1 MDKIFVQIASYR
13 DAELIPTIK
22 DCLEKAKYP
31 QRLTFGI
38 CFQHDE
44 TESLSEYE
52 NDSRFKIISVH
63 WTESKGLGW
72 ARNKIR
78 DLWNGE
84 KYTLQLD
91 SHMRFAENWDEELIE
106 MFKQTGV
113 EKPIITSYPASY
125 NPITN
130 ELGTEPPNMISG
142 RYFTDFGTIM
152 LAPEP
157 IKNYQQLKSPIAAR
171 FVAGGYNF
179 TLGIH
184 CKEYKYDPQIYF
196 RGDEISLS
204 LRSYTLGYDLFH
216 PHKVLIWHEYVREGK
231 PKHWGDFN
239 KLAKD
244 EGKIDIEWNEL
255 DNISQKRIRKLLR
268 QIDDSNIDLGEYNI
282 GNVRSFEDYEH
293 YAGIKFSDKKLHPAT
308 IKELIPPINDFSNW
322 WSTPTNIIKKVSCVM
337 TTYRRFNCVE
347 RSIAM
352 FLSQVCNVE
361 TELII
366 YNTDVENPL
375 ALDNTFNGITNIKVI
390 NNNIDFE
397 TKQPY
402 TNVGSVRRDAITFAS
417 GDYYITWDDDDL
429 FFPWNIQQC
438 ADGINKTRKLAW
450 KPKESYMMQRGAQPQ
465 LQFNNMEASFLVSLD
480 GIKKYGFD
488 LNKTGA
494 EHLGWLSLMSIN
506 REIFVDDKA
515 IPGYCFYWADEPHI
529 AGHKQSNNDEFNRPD
544 NFERHKIYTTD
555 IATRKITKKE
565 LYDYKEVF
573 KPFINSLKNL
583 ERINR
588 ELYYKYILNNISKIF

>member
-22 DCLEKAKYP
+22 DCLLKAKYAE
-31 QRLTFGI
+31 RLTFGI

-44 TESLSEYE
+44 TESLNEYE

-78 DLWNGE
+78 DLWDGE

-91 SHMRFAENWDEELIE
+91 SHMRFAQNWDEELIE
-106 MFKQTGV
+106 MFNQTGV
-113 EKPIITSYPASY
+113 EKPILTSYPASY

-130 ELGTEPPNMISG
+130 KLNTEPPSMISG
-142 RYFTDFGTIM
+142 RYFTDFGTIH
-152 LAPEP
+152 LTPES
-157 IKNYQQLKSPIAAR
+157 IKNYTELTKPIPAR

-231 PKHWGDFN
+231 PKHWSDFN
-239 KLAKD
+239 KSAKE
-244 EGKIDIEWNEL
+244 EGKVYIEWNDL
-255 DNISQKRIRKLLR
+255 DKISEKRIQTLLR
-268 QIDDSNIDLGEYNI
+268 QSQHNDIDLGDYNV
-282 GNVRSFEDYEH
+282 GNVRSFEDYEN
-293 YAGIKFSDKKLHPAT
+293 YAGIKFSNKKLHSST
-308 IKELIPPINDFSNW
+308 IKEQLPPINDFSNW
-322 WSTPTNIIKKVSCVM
+322 WDAPINIIKKVSCVM

-352 FLSQVCNVE
+352 FLSQICDVE

-366 YNTDVENPL
+366 YNTDVEHPL
-375 ALDNTFNGITNIKVI
+375 ALDETFSGISNIKVI

-402 TNVGSVRRDAITFAS
+402 NNVGSIRRDAITFAA

-438 ADGINKTRKLAW
+438 MDGINKTHKLAW

-488 LNKTGA
+488 LTKTGA
-494 EHLGWLSLMSIN
+494 EHLSWLSLMSIN
-506 REIFVDDKA
+506 REICIDETA
-515 IPGYCFYWADEPHI
+515 IPGYCFYWADDTEI
-529 AGHKQSNNDEFNRPD
+529 GGHKQSNNDEFNRPD
-544 NFERHKIYTTD
+544 NFERHKEFTTD
-555 IATRKITKKE
+555 YAKQKITKKE
-565 LYDYKEVF
+565 LVEYKEIF
-573 KPFINSLKNL
+573 KPFRDLVFSFENSHK
-583 ERINR
+583 
-588 ELYYKYILNNISKIF
+588 ELYYKYILKNISKIF